1 MKEVVNAIGEIFVG
15 IGMFAV
21 IFFIAWILTSFDV
34 IGVFFVSTV
43 LGQKFLQ
50 QEIIAQNNTTQY
62 LTDGLFYRRYNR
74 HHKIEY

>member
-21 IFFIAWILTSFDV
+21 IFFIAWMFTSFDA

-43 LGQKFLQ
+43 LFSMVFLP
-50 QEIIAQNNTTQY
+50 II
-62 LTDGLFYRRYNR
+62 LEMEE
-74 HHKIEY
+74 K

>member
-15 IGMFAV
+15 IGMFTV

-43 LGQKFLQ
+43 LFLMVFLP
-50 QEIIAQNNTTQY
+50 IILGTEE
-62 LTDGLFYRRYNR
+62 
-74 HHKIEY
+74 K